1 MDRLIFGV
9 TGVPSDARRP
19 TSQAGIERVRELGLG
34 CMELGWVRGVKLGE
48 QAALGIKTTAV
59 ENGIRLSAHG
69 AYYINLNAD
78 DPAIGLRS
86 RNRIL
91 KGARMGKICGISGL
105 VFHAASYMKRDPQE
119 VYPVVKEALE
129 EIRETLRAEGNPVML
144 RPEITGKPSY
154 FGDLDELLRLS
165 SEVEGVAPCIDFAH
179 LHARSGGA
187 TNSYEAFAS
196 VLEQIGAELGREALD
211 DMHMHV
217 AGIQYTPK
225 GEQKHL
231 MLDDSD
237 LKYRE
242 LLRALADFE
251 VKGLLICESP
261 NPVPDALLLQRGY
274 AAL

>member
-9 TGVPSDARRP
+9 TGVPSDAKRP

-34 CMELGWVRGVKLGE
+34 CMELAWVRGVKLGE
-48 QAALGIKTTAV
+48 RAALGIEAAAV

-86 RNRIL
+86 RDRIL
-91 KGARMGKICGISGL
+91 KGARMGTLCGISGL
-105 VFHAASYMKRDPQE
+105 VFHAASYMKRRPEE

-129 EIRETLRAEGNPVML
+129 EIGETLRKEGNPVML
-144 RPEITGKPSY
+144 RPETTGKPSY
-154 FGDLDELLRLS
+154 FGDLGELLRLS

-187 TNSYEAFAS
+187 YNSYEAFAS
-196 VLEQIGAELGREALD
+196 VLDQIGAELGREALD
-211 DMHMHV
+211 DMHIHV
-217 AGIQYTPK
+217 AGIQYTAK
-225 GEQKHL
+225 GEQKHR
-231 MLDDSD
+231 MLVDSD

-242 LLRALADFE
+242 LLKALADFE

-261 NPVPDALLLQRGY
+261 DPVPDALLLQREY
-274 AAL
+274 EAL

>member
-34 CMELGWVRGVKLGE
+34 CMELAWVRGVKLGE
-48 QAALGIKTTAV
+48 QAALGIKATAV

-91 KGARMGKICGISGL
+91 KGARMGKFCGISGL

-154 FGDLDELLRLS
+154 FGNLDELLRLS

>member
-9 TGVPSDARRP
+9 TGVPSDAKRP

-34 CMELGWVRGVKLGE
+34 CMELAWVRGVKLGE
-48 QAALGIKTTAV
+48 RAALEIEATAV

-78 DPAIGLRS
+78 DPAIGSRS
-86 RNRIL
+86 RERIL
-91 KGARMGKICGISGL
+91 KGARMGKLCGISGL
-105 VFHAASYMKRDPQE
+105 VFHAASYMKRDHEE
-119 VYPVVKEALE
+119 VYRVVKEALE
-129 EIRETLRAEGNPVML
+129 EIGETLRQEGNPVTL
-144 RPEITGKPSY
+144 RPETTGKPSY

-187 TNSYEAFAS
+187 CNSYDAFAS
-196 VLEQIGAELGREALD
+196 VLDQIGSELGREALD
-211 DMHMHV
+211 DMHIHV
-217 AGIQYTPK
+217 AGIQYTDK

-251 VKGLLICESP
+251 VKGLVICESP
-261 NPVPDALLLQRGY
+261 DPAPDALLLQREY

>member
-9 TGVPSDARRP
+9 TGVPSDAKRP

-34 CMELGWVRGVKLGE
+34 CMELAWVRGVKLGE
-48 QAALGIKTTAV
+48 RAALGIEATAR

-86 RNRIL
+86 RDRIL
-91 KGARMGKICGISGL
+91 KGARMGKLCGISGL
-105 VFHAASYMKRDPQE
+105 VFHAASYMKRNPKE
-119 VYPVVKEALE
+119 VYPVEKEALE
-129 EIRETLRAEGNPVML
+129 EIGETLRQEGNPVTL
-144 RPEITGKPSY
+144 RPETTGKPSY
-154 FGDLDELLRLS
+154 FGDLGELLRLS
-165 SEVEGVAPCIDFAH
+165 SELEGVAPCIDFAH

-187 TNSYEAFAS
+187 YNSYGAFAS
-196 VLEQIGAELGREALD
+196 VLDQIGAELGREALD
-211 DMHMHV
+211 DMHIHV
-217 AGIQYTPK
+217 AGIQYTAK

-242 LLRALADFE
+242 LLRALAKFE
-251 VKGLLICESP
+251 VKGLVICESP
-261 NPVPDALLLQRGY
+261 NPVPDALLLQREY

>member
-9 TGVPSDARRP
+9 TGVPSDAKRP

-34 CMELGWVRGVKLGE
+34 CMELAWVRGVKLGE
-48 QAALGIKTTAV
+48 QAALGIEAAAV

-86 RNRIL
+86 RDRIL
-91 KGARMGKICGISGL
+91 KGARMGKLCGISGL
-105 VFHAASYMKRDPQE
+105 VFHAASYMKRRPEE

-129 EIRETLRAEGNPVML
+129 EIGETLRQEGNPVTL
-144 RPEITGKPSY
+144 RPETTGKPSY
-154 FGDLDELLRLS
+154 FGDLGELLRLS

-179 LHARSGGA
+179 LHARSGGEY
-187 TNSYEAFAS
+187 NSYEAFAS
-196 VLEQIGAELGREALD
+196 VLDQIGAELGREALD
-211 DMHMHV
+211 DMHIHV
-217 AGIQYTPK
+217 AGIQYTSK
-225 GEQKHL
+225 GEQKHR

-242 LLRALADFE
+242 LLKALADFE

-261 NPVPDALLLQRGY
+261 DPVPDALLLQREY
-274 AAL
+274 EAL